1 MAYDE
6 HLEQRIRELLDDI
19 PSMIGKK
26 MFGGVCFMIHGNMA
40 CGVHKNNLIVR
51 IGSAQHQKALA
62 QSHTRV
68 FDINGRP
75 MKNWVLVT
83 PNGIQSDVDLK
94 RWVEQGVDFALTLPP
109 K

>member
-6 HLEQRIRELLDDI
+6 HLEQQIRELLDDI

-26 MFGGVCFMIHGNMA
+26 MFGGVCFMINGNMA

-51 IGSAQHQKALA
+51 IGAAQHQKALA

-68 FDINGRP
+68 FDITGRP

-94 RWVEQGVDFALTLPP
+94 RWVEQGIDFALTLPP